1 MEFYF
6 SSLADFAWMDGH
18 GPYVWACYAV
28 TLAAFIVLAVTP
40 AMRLGKLVKQQKAL
54 AARSQVVEE
63 VTGHESR

>member
-18 GPYVWACYAV
+18 GPYVWVCYVV
-28 TLAAFIVLAVTP
+28 TLAVFVGLAVAP
-40 AMRLGKLVKQQKAL
+40 SMRLSKLVKQQKAL